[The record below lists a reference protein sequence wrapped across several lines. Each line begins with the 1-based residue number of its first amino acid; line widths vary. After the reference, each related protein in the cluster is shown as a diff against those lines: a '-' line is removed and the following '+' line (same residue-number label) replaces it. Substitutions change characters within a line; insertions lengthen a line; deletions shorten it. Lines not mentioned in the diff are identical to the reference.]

1 MASPQRDPVLSPPS
15 PDLGWSAEGIGG
27 ELAAPEYPGKRS
39 SPWRGHVQ
47 RPHESTETERG
58 PAAPVSRPSSAS
70 GHPPK
75 APDSSHLGRP
85 APAASRL

>member
-15 PDLGWSAEGIGG
+15 PDLGWSAEGMGG
-27 ELAAPEYPGKRS
+27 ELAASEYPGKRS

-75 APDSSHLGRP
+75 APDLSHLGRP